1 MTAINHA
8 SFLKPGKLVAVLL
21 VGLPFLALGQIPSST
36 PALKTYDRGAIY
48 LNATF
53 WGTRYI
59 KDSRSYPV
67 GLGFRKL
74 KRELEFSPM
83 ALEEFGRFRR
93 SRRTSTLLTVAGLA
107 GWFVAPSLIATNED
121 AAVTA
126 FLGGTVL
133 VFASIPI
140 NFQGNNRLAKSVW
153 LHNRRVLSIN

>member
-1 MTAINHA
+1 MHH
-8 SFLKPGKLVAVLL
+8 SLLLLLLL
-21 VGLPFLALGQIPSST
+21 VFPLLANGQTFFGEVDSPVK
-36 PALKTYDRGAIY
+36 AYDQEAIY
-48 LNATF
+48 LNTTF

-121 AAVTA
+121 AAVTV

-133 VFASIPI
+133 MFATIPVT
-140 NFQGNNRLAKSVW
+140 FQGNNRLAKSVW
-153 LHNRRVLSIN
+153 LHNRRVISPNR